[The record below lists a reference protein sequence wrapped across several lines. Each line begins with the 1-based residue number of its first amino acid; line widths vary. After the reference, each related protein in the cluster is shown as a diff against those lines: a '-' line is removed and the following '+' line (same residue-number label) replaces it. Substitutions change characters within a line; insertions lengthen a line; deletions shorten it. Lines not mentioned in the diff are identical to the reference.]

1 MGGAIATYSTKNDMS
16 EHTIIIEK
24 QRRVKLVQWSE
35 LIAYKDLLYFLVVR
49 GIRARY
55 AQSVLG
61 VGWAVIQPLLTMLI
75 FTVVFGRLAKVS
87 SDGLPYALFSFCG
100 LMAWT
105 YFSGALS
112 EASNSLVS
120 NANMLSKVYFPRL
133 ILPLSGVFSKLLDF
147 GITIIVMIVLLIF
160 YGHVPTANLIYFPLM
175 LLLLLI
181 SAFGPSIILA
191 AWSVQYR
198 DIKHAM
204 SFIVQILMYAA
215 PVVYPMSSVPEQYQ
229 MVYAIN
235 PMVGVIEGFRSSI
248 LGVNPMPWSAIA
260 IGSGVSVI
268 ILFYGLYTFTR
279 LEKTF
284 ADVA

>member
-1 MGGAIATYSTKNDMS
+1 MS

-24 QRRVKLVQWSE
+24 QQKVRLLQWSE

-112 EASNSLVS
+112 EASNSLIS
-120 NANMLSKVYFPRL
+120 NTNMLSKVYFPRL
-133 ILPLSGVFSKLLDF
+133 ILPLSGLFSKLLDF
-147 GITIIVMIVLLIF
+147 SITIIVMIGLLIF
-160 YGHVPTANLIYFPLM
+160 YRHAPTTNLLYFPLM

-181 SAFGPSIILA
+181 STFGPSIILA

-198 DIKHAM
+198 DIKYAM
-204 SFIVQILMYAA
+204 SFIVQILLYMA
-215 PVVYPMSSVPEQYQ
+215 PVVYPMSSVPKHYQ

-248 LGVNPMPWSAIA
+248 LGVNPMPWLAIA
-260 IGSGVSVI
+260 IGTGVSVI
-268 ILFYGLYTFTR
+268 LLLYGLYTFTR
-279 LEKTF
+279 LERTF